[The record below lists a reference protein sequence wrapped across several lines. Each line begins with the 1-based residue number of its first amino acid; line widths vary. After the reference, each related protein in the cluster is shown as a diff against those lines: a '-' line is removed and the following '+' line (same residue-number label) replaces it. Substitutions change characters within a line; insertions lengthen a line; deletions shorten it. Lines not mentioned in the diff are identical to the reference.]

1 MPCPP
6 SVRVPSRARRDRDRD
21 ALPAAAL
28 PPPGGHHRASTRPI
42 SRPGV
47 TGPTSR
53 PGVTG
58 RARGESLRS
67 ARGCCCD
74 GPNAAPSRAA
84 VRAFSR
90 AESPAIFGQQS
101 STGRPPSRLVES
113 GGTTC
118 AKQPQRPDNFAASG
132 PGSIVSRC
140 RVQDGPTASLSL
152 SSVIRDDLG
161 VDGTSPSRRPSP
173 SLEKSSPS
181 LTISP
186 VTSFFTCRSGPD
198 SEKPHVSHCSAGRS
212 PPESRRRYRDAN
224 SGDGT

>member
-1 MPCPP
+1 MRRAQRRPEPRRRP
-6 SVRVPSRARRDRDRD
+6 SILARGIASDFRPAELHRTTAVPACRIRRHYVRKTA
-21 ALPAAAL
+21 
-28 PPPGGHHRASTRPI
+28 
-42 SRPGV
+42 
-47 TGPTSR
+47 PTSR
-53 PGVTG
+53 QFRCQRRGPAPPSG
-58 RARGESLRS
+58 RAGG
-67 ARGCCCD
+67 AG
-74 GPNAAPSRAA
+74 APQA
-84 VRAFSR
+84 
-90 AESPAIFGQQS
+90 
-101 STGRPPSRLVES
+101 
-113 GGTTC
+113 
-118 AKQPQRPDNFAASG
+118 AASG
-132 PGSIVSRC
+132 PGSVVSRC